1 LAKGGDAG
9 EGGKQILSD
18 ILLLPMRCWE
28 DPLFAFAL
36 YEPQAKTITVK
47 LVTRTRNKGHA
58 IAHGIV
64 LQIAFDLS
72 NPRAQSGM
80 V

>member
-1 LAKGGDAG
+1 VLIPRSQSHRGREYEIVKNLDSLLELAKGGDAG

-47 LVTRTRNKGHA
+47 LVT
-58 IAHGIV
+58 
-64 LQIAFDLS
+64 
-72 NPRAQSGM
+72 
-80 V
+80 